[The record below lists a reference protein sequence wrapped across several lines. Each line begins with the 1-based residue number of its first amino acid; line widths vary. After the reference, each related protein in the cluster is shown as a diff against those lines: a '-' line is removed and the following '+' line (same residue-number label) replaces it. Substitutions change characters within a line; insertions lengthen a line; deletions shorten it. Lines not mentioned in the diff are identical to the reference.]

1 MSRLLSRI
9 PTWADW
15 IVAAVAAVILLNV
28 NVTAAGDPLSGA
40 GSSNGISDTARAT
53 FYGALM
59 LGGMTVSAVGL
70 VISSL
75 GSTRTASGPLLA
87 RTFAF
92 VAFAGTAGLLLDQ
105 RDGPVR
111 LVQLIAYA
119 AVTLGALRLM
129 RATAASDD
137 EATPA

>member
-1 MSRLLSRI
+1 MSSFWNRI
-9 PTWADW
+9 PTWVDW
-15 IVAAVAAVILLNV
+15 IVALVAAVILLNI

-40 GSSNGISDTARAT
+40 GSSNGISDAARAT

-59 LGGMTVSAVGL
+59 LGGIIVCAVGL
-70 VISSL
+70 TISALS
-75 GSTRTASGPLLA
+75 SERTASGALLS

-111 LVQLIAYA
+111 LVQLVAYA
-119 AVTLGALRLM
+119 AVALGGVRLA
-129 RATAASDD
+129 RATAATDD